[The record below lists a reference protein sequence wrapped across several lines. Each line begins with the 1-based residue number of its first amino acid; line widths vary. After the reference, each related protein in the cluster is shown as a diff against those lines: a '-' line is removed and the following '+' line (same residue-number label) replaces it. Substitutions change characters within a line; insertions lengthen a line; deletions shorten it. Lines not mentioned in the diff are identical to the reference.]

1 MKAQE
6 LAADLVAAR
15 IAAHIGFDLKSPHA
29 YLGGGGVLALSAVD
43 MLRRTK
49 SVLSTGIEQPF
60 VSDTHPTLKQRLLNL
75 GSLRYDPRNVEAAQ
89 NTRNNFE
96 RIMQEI
102 WTLILPDLQQMHA
115 RSPYDGYRFRCT
127 HSTHGVLV
135 IHKSKPAMPIATTS
149 RGFADVQTHREP
161 RRPRQIDQRV
171 DAEFVDAAPQQI
183 VQAGLRQAQSPG
195 GFRLADLPALDFR
208 SHRNHQRRACP
219 HIGRFRRGIFEGVP
233 DAGKSL
239 PCHCSIP
246 GAVC

>member
-102 WTLILPDLQQMHA
+102 WDTNSARFAANARARDSTAFKIPRVCSGSDSGSFGTITVKGRGRNTEIGRIGDDWQHVGWTEA
-115 RSPYDGYRFRCT
+115 RSAVP
-127 HSTHGVLV
+127 
-135 IHKSKPAMPIATTS
+135 TS
-149 RGFADVQTHREP
+149 ASPQTE
-161 RRPRQIDQRV
+161 
-171 DAEFVDAAPQQI
+171 
-183 VQAGLRQAQSPG
+183 
-195 GFRLADLPALDFR
+195 
-208 SHRNHQRRACP
+208 
-219 HIGRFRRGIFEGVP
+219 
-233 DAGKSL
+233 
-239 PCHCSIP
+239 
-246 GAVC
+246 